1 MPGRS
6 PRHHQHPLVWETLKI
21 IGVLLSS
28 GQFVIVANLSVT
40 RDISPRHDSF
50 VFGQPA
56 IGPRSYEY
64 HV

>member
-21 IGVLLSS
+21 IGNRLSS
-28 GQFVIVANLSVT
+28 VAFAIDLSVT
-40 RDISPRHDSF
+40 RDISPRHDF
-50 VFGQPA
+50 FAFGQPA